1 MYGGVAYGG
10 VAYGGIAYGGVAYI
24 STLLGNGNILD
35 VCVFLVD
42 GSLNLQH

>member
-1 MYGGVAYGG
+1 MGSVDWGAKVYGGV
-10 VAYGGIAYGGVAYI
+10 AYGGVAYI

-42 GSLNLQH
+42 GVLNLQH